1 MTRLSKEEYR
11 EAVGLLKKYNYN
23 CLNIINMR
31 ADIIGI
37 NIPQNDGMPRAPYNI
52 SDTVYKKYIELE
64 ENENLQKSLKEYK
77 IVIQALELVDK
88 DSKYIFEEFFQKGK
102 MKWDIMSKK
111 GMSARTFERRKRE
124 LIYAV
129 HKEIKKS
136 GENLAKF

>member
-1 MTRLSKEEYR
+1 MERLSKEEYR
-11 EAVGLLKKYNYN
+11 EAVGVLKRYNYN

-37 NIPQNDGMPRAPYNI
+37 TVPQNDGMPRAPYNI

-64 ENENLQKSLKEYK
+64 ENEDLQKSIKEYK
-77 IVIQALELVDK
+77 IVSQALELVSQDC
-88 DSKYIFEEFFQKGK
+88 KYIFQKFFQEGK
-102 MKWDIMSKK
+102 SKWGIIDSGISL
-111 GMSARTFERRKRE
+111 RTFERRKRD

-136 GENLAKF
+136 GGNLAEF